1 MDDNKAKVSLNKDDI
16 TQTPGTTPAPA
27 PATGV
32 TPAAP
37 SKQKRHVSI
46 KAIGLVILIA
56 AVIGLAI
63 FGVLKLMQWR
73 NNGARFAE
81 ALSEQ
86 IGVSPETAQ
95 KYAHITLQNASEF
108 ACVNQAA
115 EQYKY
120 LYESQRTVTVS
131 GVKIPQWVI
140 YVGEKND
147 TVTDIQ
153 YYDYAQL
160 QKYGSGVKTN
170 AHVDASGIINGMDP
184 AAVQTYVG
192 FKPLRIV
199 YTNKSMEESYKYY
212 YKDANTGNTVSY
224 ILHVTYEDN
233 LAVNVTEEEN
243 QFILNVLML
252 PQ

>member
-1 MDDNKAKVSLNKDDI
+1 MDDINVKVNLNKEEDN
-16 TQTPGTTPAPA
+16 PEPAKK
-27 PATGV
+27 V
-32 TPAAP
+32 
-37 SKQKRHVSI
+37 KRHVSF
-46 KAIGLVILIA
+46 KAIGLVIVIV

-63 FGVLKLMQWR
+63 FGVIKLMQWR

-95 KYAHITLQNASEF
+95 KYAHITLENASEF

-140 YVGEKND
+140 YVGEKNN

-160 QKYGSGVKTN
+160 QKYGTGVKTS
-170 AHVDASGIINGMDP
+170 AHVDAAGVTPGMDS
-184 AAVQTYVG
+184 AAVQTYIG
-192 FKPLRIV
+192 FKPLRTS
-199 YTNKSMEESYKYY
+199 YTNTGKEEAYKYY

-224 ILHVTYEDN
+224 ILHVTYNDN
-233 LAVNVTEEEN
+233 LAVQATEEEN
-243 QFILNVLML
+243 QFILDVLML
-252 PQ
+252 K